1 MPFCQILLKIKPYYC
16 INYVNNLHLGRNM
29 SNTPIGITRF
39 DGADAAAG
47 GTPRPF
53 AKAVRAG
60 DFIYVS
66 GQVPTVE
73 GEVISGGII
82 AQTEAVMENIISVL
96 SLADCG
102 LEHVVKVSV
111 WLDDTR
117 DFSSFNSVFAKYFT
131 AHPPARSTVQ
141 SAIMV
146 DAKVEMDV
154 VAYKPE

>member
-1 MPFCQILLKIKPYYC
+1 MTNK
-16 INYVNNLHLGRNM
+16 
-29 SNTPIGITRF
+29 STEITRF
-39 DGADAAAG
+39 DGADSAAG

-66 GQVPTVE
+66 GQVPTVD
-73 GEVISGGII
+73 GELVSGGII
-82 AQTEAVMENIISVL
+82 AQTEAVMENIIAVL
-96 SLADCG
+96 GMAGCG
-102 LEHVVKVSV
+102 LEDVVKANV
-111 WLDDTR
+111 WLDDPR
-117 DFSSFNSVFAKYFT
+117 DFTSFNSVFAKYFT

-141 SAIMV
+141 SALMV

>member
-1 MPFCQILLKIKPYYC
+1 MSFCQILLKIIAYYC
-16 INYVNNLHLGRNM
+16 INFVNNLHLGRNM

-73 GEVISGGII
+73 GEVVSGGII